1 MLKNVKNHGILFTKE
16 VEWPMENRKPIQ
28 LCKKLLLLGA
38 LCGLL
43 ALWVIGDLPCLFRHM
58 TGIPCPGCGL
68 SRAWL
73 SALRL
78 ELSAA
83 VHHHPMFWSIPVL
96 AVYYLRDGRLFRNR
110 KLNLWIFL
118 LTAAGWLVSYII
130 RLVIFLGGGNVF

>member
-1 MLKNVKNHGILFTKE
+1 
-16 VEWPMENRKPIQ
+16 MENRKPKQICQ
-28 LCKKLLLLGA
+28 KLLLLGA

-43 ALWVIGDLPCLFRHM
+43 ALWVIRDLPCLIRHV

-78 ELSAA
+78 DLPAA
-83 VHHHPMFWSIPVL
+83 FRYHPMFWCIPVL
-96 AVYYLRDGRLFRNR
+96 ILYYLRDGRLFQSRR
-110 KLNLWIFL
+110 LDLWILL
-118 LTAAGWLVSYII
+118 LTIAGWLVSYII